1 MNKKKKLLLTIAIFM
16 LIGTVRATGAPS
28 IRFKMKNVSVAE
40 AISQIWKKS
49 GYSFVYESRDLN
61 TKQRVTVDADNIREA
76 VSQILEGQPVGYE
89 LKDKTIIVHHVTAK
103 SKSAKENRVNQKNEP
118 LVKGRVVDEHG
129 NPIIGATIRVK
140 GRSGGAITDIDG
152 NFQIEANRNDEVVV
166 SYVGYTALTQR
177 IMDDTMSI
185 VLHED
190 SKLINEVVVIGYG
203 TAKRSDLT
211 GSLSSVSE
219 KSFRDQNVTSLGDVL
234 QGRASGVQISNTIGA
249 PGGETRIRVRGSN
262 SILGDN
268 SPLFVIDG
276 FVGADFSLLNPNDI
290 QSIEVL
296 KDASSTAIYGSRGAN
311 GVILVTTK
319 NSQND
324 QKVRVSYSG
333 NISMSSQLKKYDLMD
348 AGDFARTVNQHDD
361 AFGVSHTFTEEQIR
375 KYDQEG
381 GFDYQDAILRKA
393 ISTQQQ
399 LSVSGGSKSTQFR
412 ISGNYLDHQGILR
425 ESSYERFTMRT
436 NLSTKVNDR
445 LSFRFQLNAANARG
459 RNNMS
464 RTGAGNPIVQMLSWA
479 PTTNPYDNNG
489 GYTLSDPVGSIKT
502 NPLSLIYDQD
512 NRFGRINMNML
523 GGLTYKIYSGL
534 TLDLQAIGDW
544 TFFNNKSWSG
554 TYVSNHNPSASK
566 TNSQSKMYQTTAN
579 LTYDKTFGMHHVTA
593 TAVVET
599 QQFRWEN
606 LSGSASGLKFPELK
620 YDNLAQ
626 ANSTAVN
633 SDFSAWQLLSYL
645 GRINY
650 SINDRYLL
658 SVSLRSDGSSKFA
671 KDHRFSTFPALA
683 LAWNA
688 SEEKFVKDIN
698 VFSKLKLRTSWGKTG
713 SQAISPYA
721 TLSGYNTGIYYAYD
735 TGGRTN
741 GIQMGNPGNLNL
753 KWEVTTQTD
762 FGVEMGFLKGRL
774 NIELDYFHKLTENLL
789 LNKSIPY
796 YIGGGNITS
805 NVGKVKNDG
814 IDMNIN
820 AYIIQSKDWMW
831 NTNLNYSYVKNE
843 VTDLGKETEIFDNA
857 DISGWNG
864 QPEFVYAVGHS
875 LGSIWG
881 LKYLGPW
888 KKGQEKEAALNG
900 CKVGDARYED
910 LNNDH
915 AIDGSD
921 YQIIGV
927 AIPKHTLGW
936 NNTVSYKN
944 FTLNAFF
951 QGVFGI
957 KKLDYTRCM
966 AICAQRD
973 ARYATL
979 TDANDRY
986 ISGFNENAWIPAW
999 SPTSLWIPASTLF
1012 LEDASY
1018 LRLKNLGVGYS
1029 FKVPHLGDF
1038 KVEASVTNLFTLT
1051 SYKGNDPEA
1060 SNVGGGGSDVRQG
1073 VDYGAY
1079 PNSRTYTM
1087 SLSINF

>member
-1 MNKKKKLLLTIAIFM
+1 MNGKRKMLLTFAMSIMVGLA
-16 LIGTVRATGAPS
+16 GATGVPS
-28 IRFKMKNVSVAE
+28 ARFKMKNVSVAE

-61 TKQRVTVDADNIREA
+61 TQRRITVDADNIQEA
-76 VSQILEGQPVGYE
+76 VSQILEGQPVVYE
-89 LKDKTIIVHHVTAK
+89 IKDKTIILHHTITRPKVTKAD
-103 SKSAKENRVNQKNEP
+103 RVNQKSERQ
-118 LVKGRVVDEHG
+118 VTGRVVDEQG

-152 NFQIEANRNDEVVV
+152 NFQIDAADDDEIEV
-166 SYVGYTALTQR
+166 SYVGYTSLTQR
-177 IMDDTMSI
+177 ISGNTMNI

-219 KSFRDQNVTSLGDVL
+219 KSFRDQNVTSLSDVL
-234 QGRASGVQISNTIGA
+234 QGRAAGVQISNTIGA

-268 SPLFVIDG
+268 NPLFVIDG

-319 NSQND
+319 NAQND

-333 NISMSSQLKKYDLMD
+333 NVSVSNQLKKYDLMS
-348 AGDFARTVNQHDD
+348 AGDFAKTVNQHDD
-361 AFGVSHTFTEEQIR
+361 AFGVTHTFTDEQVR
-375 KYDQEG
+375 KYEQEG
-381 GFDYQDAILRKA
+381 GFDYQDAILRTA
-393 ISTQQQ
+393 VSTQQQ

-412 ISGNYLDHQGILR
+412 ISGNYLNHQGILR

-445 LSFRFQLNAANARG
+445 LSLRFQVNAASSRG

-479 PTTNPYDNNG
+479 PTTNPYDG
-489 GYTLSDPVGSIKT
+489 YDGYTLSDPVGSIKT

-512 NRFGRINMNML
+512 NRFGRINVNML
-523 GGLTYKIYSGL
+523 GGLTYKIVNGL
-534 TLDLQAIGDW
+534 TFDFQAIGDW
-544 TFFNNKSWSG
+544 TVFNNKSWSG
-554 TYVSNHNPSASK
+554 TYVSNNNPSASK
-566 TNSQSKMYQTTAN
+566 TTNLSKMYQTTAN
-579 LTYDKTFGMHHVTA
+579 LTYDKTFGIHHITA

-606 LSGSASGLKFPELK
+606 LTGSASGLKFPELK

-626 ANSTAVN
+626 ASSTAVN

-650 SINDRYLL
+650 AIKDRYLL

-671 KDHRFSTFPALA
+671 KAHRFSTFPAMA

-688 SEEKFVKDIN
+688 SEEKFIKDLNI
-698 VFSKLKLRTSWGKTG
+698 FSKLKLRASWGKTG

-741 GIQMGNPGNLNL
+741 GIQMGNPGNLDL
-753 KWEVTTQTD
+753 KWETTTQTD
-762 FGVEMGFLKGRL
+762 FGLEMGFLKGRL
-774 NIELDYFHKLTENLL
+774 SIELDYFHKLTDNLL
-789 LNKSIPY
+789 LNKSVPY
-796 YIGGGNITS
+796 YLGGGNITS

-814 IDMNIN
+814 IDLNIN

-843 VTDLGKETEIFDNA
+843 VTDLGKETQIFDNA

-875 LGSIWG
+875 LGSLWG

-888 KKGQEKEAALNG
+888 QKGQETEAALNG
-900 CKVGDARYED
+900 CKVGDAHYED

-927 AIPKHTLGW
+927 GIPKHTLGW

-944 FTLNAFF
+944 LSLNAFF

-957 KKLDYTRCM
+957 QKLDYTRCM
-966 AICAQRD
+966 SICAQRD
-973 ARYATL
+973 ARYATI
-979 TDANDRY
+979 TDAHDRY
-986 ISGFNENAWIPAW
+986 IPGINESAWIPAW
-999 SPTSLWIPASTLF
+999 SPTSLWVPASTLF
-1012 LEDASY
+1012 LENASY
-1018 LRLKNLGVGYS
+1018 LRLKNLGIGYS
-1029 FKVPHLGDF
+1029 FKVPHIGDF
-1038 KVEASVTNLFTLT
+1038 KVEASVTNLFTIT

>member
-1 MNKKKKLLLTIAIFM
+1 MNEERKLLLTLAM
-16 LIGTVRATGAPS
+16 SMMMGVAGATGVPS
-28 IRFKMKNVSVAE
+28 ARYMMRNVSVAE

-61 TKQRVTVDADNIREA
+61 TRRRVTVDADNMQEA
-76 VSQILEGQPVGYE
+76 VAQILEGQPVVYE
-89 LKDKTIIVHHVTAK
+89 IKGRTIVVHQATPRAKATRADGVSQKSQPKVT
-103 SKSAKENRVNQKNEP
+103 
-118 LVKGRVVDEHG
+118 GRVVDDQG

-140 GRSGGAITDIDG
+140 GRSGGAITDMDG
-152 NFQIEANRNDEVVV
+152 NFQVDAEANDEVEV
-166 SYVGYTALTQR
+166 SYVGYTSLTRR
-177 IMDDTMSI
+177 ISGSTMNI

-203 TAKRSDLT
+203 TARRSDLT
-211 GSLSSVSE
+211 GALSSVSE
-219 KSFRDQNVTSLGDVL
+219 KSFRDQNVSTLSDVL
-234 QGRASGVQISNTIGA
+234 QGRAAGVQISNTVGA

-268 SPLFVIDG
+268 NPLFVIDG

-319 NSQND
+319 NAQKD

-333 NISMSSQLKKYDLMD
+333 NVSVSSQLKQYDLMS
-348 AGDFARTVNQHDD
+348 AGDFATTVNQRDE
-361 AFGVSHTFTEEQIR
+361 AFGVAHTFTDEQIKR
-375 KYDQEG
+375 YGQEG
-381 GFDYQDAILRKA
+381 GFDYQDAILRTA
-393 ISTQQQ
+393 VSTQQQ
-399 LSVSGGSKSTQFR
+399 LSVSGGSKATQFR
-412 ISGNYLDHQGILR
+412 VSGNYLNNQGILR
-425 ESSYERFTMRT
+425 ESGYERFTMRT

-445 LSFRFQLNAANARG
+445 LSLRFQVNAANSRG

-479 PTTNPYDNNG
+479 PTTNPYDANG

-502 NPLSLIYDQD
+502 NPLSLVYDQD
-512 NRFGRINMNML
+512 NRFGRININML
-523 GGLTYKIYSGL
+523 GGLNYKIIDGL
-534 TLDLQAIGDW
+534 TLDFQAIGDW
-544 TFFNNKSWSG
+544 TFFNNKSWTG
-554 TYVSNHNPSASK
+554 TYASNHNPTASK
-566 TNSQSKMYQTTAN
+566 TTNLAKMYQTTAN
-579 LTYDKTFGMHHVTA
+579 LTYDKTFGIHHLTA

-599 QQFRWEN
+599 QQQRWEN
-606 LSGSASGLKFPELK
+606 LTGSATGLKFPELK

-626 ANSTAVN
+626 ASSVAVN

-645 GRINY
+645 GRVNY
-650 SINDRYLL
+650 SLKDRYLI

-671 KDHRFSTFPALA
+671 KGHRFSTFPALA

-688 SEEKFVKDIN
+688 SEEKFVKDLN
-698 VFSKLKLRTSWGKTG
+698 VFSKLKLRASWGKTG

-721 TLSGYNTGIYYAYD
+721 TLSGYNTAIYYAYD

-741 GIQMGNPGNLNL
+741 GIQMGNPGNLDL
-753 KWEVTTQTD
+753 RWETTTQTD
-762 FGVEMGFLKGRL
+762 LGVEIGLLKGRL
-774 NIELDYFHKLTENLL
+774 NIELDYFHKLTDNLL
-789 LNKSIPY
+789 LNKSVPY

-814 IDMNIN
+814 IELNLN
-820 AYIIQSKDWMW
+820 AYIIQSKDWTW
-831 NTNLNYSYVKNE
+831 SSNINYSYVKNE
-843 VTDLGKETEIFDNA
+843 VTDLGKETKIFDNA

-888 KKGQEKEAALNG
+888 QKGQEAEAALNG
-900 CKVGDARYED
+900 CKVGDAHYED
-910 LNNDH
+910 LNADH

-927 AIPKHTLGW
+927 GIPKHTLGW
-936 NNTVSYKN
+936 NNSVSYKN

-957 KKLDYTRCM
+957 QKLDYTRCM

-973 ARYATL
+973 ARYATI
-979 TDANDRY
+979 TDAQDRY
-986 ISGFNENAWIPAW
+986 IPGTNENAWIPAW
-999 SPTSLWIPASTLF
+999 SPTSLWVPASTLF
-1012 LEDASY
+1012 LENASY
-1018 LRLKNLGVGYS
+1018 LRLKNLAVGYS
-1029 FKVPHLGDF
+1029 FKVPHIGDF